1 MLRLSKKADYALI
14 AMKHL
19 AADAPN
25 GTASAREIAERYAI
39 PLELLAKVLQ
49 QLTRRGFLVSQMG
62 IHGGYH
68 LARSTTAI
76 SVADII
82 EAIDGP
88 LAITACGPSDER
100 CEQFSKC
107 NVRDPLWRVKDRIV
121 EVLQTITLSD
131 MARGDDGEQPLMLRT
146 GVSNSARARGRTI
159 DTRSGA

>member
-1 MLRLSKKADYALI
+1 MLRLSKKADYALM

-19 AADAPN
+19 AADLSHGP
-25 GTASAREIAERYAI
+25 ASAREIAECYDI

-49 QLTRRGFLVSQMG
+49 QLTHRGLLVSHMG
-62 IHGGYH
+62 IRGGYH
-68 LARSTTAI
+68 LARPTIAI

-88 LAITACGPSDER
+88 LAITACGPADER

-121 EVLQTITLSD
+121 EVLQTFTLSE
-131 MARGDDGEQPLMLRT
+131 MARGEEIGQPLNVRI
-146 GVSNSARARGRTI
+146 GEPGKRGSAEGTLSR
-159 DTRSGA
+159 

>member
-19 AADAPN
+19 AADAPH
-25 GTASAREIAERYAI
+25 GTASAREIAERYDI

-49 QLTRRGFLVSQMG
+49 QLTRRGLLLSQMG

-88 LAITACGPSDER
+88 LAITACGPADER

-121 EVLQTITLSD
+121 AVLKTFSLSE
-131 MARGDDGEQPLMLRT
+131 MASGDEIERLVKVRIGEAGKRE
-146 GVSNSARARGRTI
+146 SIEGR
-159 DTRSGA
+159 

>member
-1 MLRLSKKADYALI
+1 MLRLSKKADYALM

-19 AADAPN
+19 AADAPH
-25 GTASAREIAERYAI
+25 GTASAREIAERYGI

-49 QLTRRGFLVSQMG
+49 QLTRRGLLLSQMG

-68 LARSTTAI
+68 LARSTKAI

-82 EAIDGP
+82 AAIDGP
-88 LAITACGPSDER
+88 LAITACGPEDER

-121 EVLQTITLSD
+121 AVLQTFSLSE
-131 MARGDDGEQPLMLRT
+131 M
-146 GVSNSARARGRTI
+146 
-159 DTRSGA
+159 RSGE

>member
-1 MLRLSKKADYALI
+1 
-14 AMKHL
+14 
-19 AADAPN
+19 
-25 GTASAREIAERYAI
+25 
-39 PLELLAKVLQ
+39 
-49 QLTRRGFLVSQMG
+49 MG

-131 MARGDDGEQPLMLRT
+131 MARGDESERPVKLRMGE
-146 GVSNSARARGRTI
+146 SDKRGRGAGTAGTL
-159 DTRSGA
+159 TR

>member
-1 MLRLSKKADYALI
+1 MLGLAREAHSALM
-14 AMKHL
+14 AMKTL
-19 AADAPN
+19 AVDAPH
-25 GTASAREIAERYAI
+25 GTASAREIAERYDI

-49 QLTRRGFLVSQMG
+49 QLTRRGLLLSQMG

-68 LARSTTAI
+68 LARLTTAI

-88 LAITACGPSDER
+88 LAITACGPADER

-121 EVLQTITLSD
+121 AVLKTFSLSEMASGDEIGQPLNVRIGEPGKRGSAEGTLS
-131 MARGDDGEQPLMLRT
+131 R
-146 GVSNSARARGRTI
+146 
-159 DTRSGA
+159 

>member
-1 MLRLSKKADYALI
+1 MLRLSKKADYALM

-19 AADAPN
+19 AADAPH

-49 QLTRRGFLVSQMG
+49 QLMRHGLLASQMG

-68 LARSTTAI
+68 LARPTGAI
-76 SVADII
+76 SVAEVI

-88 LAITACGPSDER
+88 LAITACGPADER
-100 CEQFSKC
+100 CGQFSKC

-121 EVLQTITLSD
+121 AVLQTLSLSE
-131 MARGDDGEQPLMLRT
+131 MARGDEGERPLKMRL
-146 GVSNSARARGRTI
+146 GESNKMHSVEGR
-159 DTRSGA
+159 